1 MEPQLHKHHAFSP
14 RVQMY
19 DKVMIE
25 RIKLDVAEWMNT
37 HGQIQMGEES
47 ASDVVKLIDESVERT
62 LRIREDWMQSS
73 KQETPPKIKLERK
86 PAEAVHQPKT
96 LSTIQRLTLLY
107 IKGEYRT
114 GRTALK
120 DVPALVSKIEP
131 VKKTRKEHMSAV
143 YKTYD
148 GVLFD
153 WHKGGLEGS
162 GALYWYPEVSKIPEE
177 FVRDRAFHHQVFAL
191 SNYIKRGC
199 MTTKE
204 ADVLDKMRQS
214 LLTGCPNG
222 HLSDFLE
229 CLNIKR
235 SKSVDT
241 CNRLAKAPLNYNT
254 PRIGGSQT

>member
-1 MEPQLHKHHAFSP
+1 MEH
-14 RVQMY
+14 

-25 RIKLDVAEWMNT
+25 KIKLDVSEWMST
-37 HGQIQMGEES
+37 FGQIQMGEES
-47 ASDVVKLIDESVERT
+47 VYDVMKVIDDSVKTTLSTRER
-62 LRIREDWMQSS
+62 WMQSS

-153 WHKGGLEGS
+153 WHKGGQSTVMGKPCPFGS

-204 ADVLDKMRQS
+204 ADILDKMRQS

-235 SKSVDT
+235 SK
-241 CNRLAKAPLNYNT
+241 
-254 PRIGGSQT
+254 